1 MKKLKNNE
9 PQPKFISSY
18 KKACIYEL
26 RIELL
31 WTFKND
37 ILLVELS
44 SSLFQDSGN
53 GTNCA

>member
-31 WTFKND
+31 WSFKND
-37 ILLVELS
+37 ILLVELG